1 VSGASTFATLTAAGY
16 GDADARSR
24 AVLVQRVEDGF
35 EQRFGRAPD
44 WRWFV
49 PGRIEVFGKH
59 TDYAGGRSLM
69 TAVPRGFAVAA
80 SSRDDPRVSVHDVS
94 DGDEVTIDL
103 GDCPTTAP
111 GWANY
116 VATVVRRLAANFPE
130 APLGVDV
137 AIASDLP
144 RSAGLSSS
152 SALVVAIASALV
164 RRGRLEDTPQ
174 WVAIPS
180 SHHLAWY
187 LGCVENGLDYPGL
200 PGSAGVG
207 TLGGSEDHTAILT
220 CRAGHLSQNRYAP
233 VQHLG
238 DVAMPAQWTFVVATS
253 GVRADKA
260 GAALERYNRLSRGTA
275 VLKAL
280 WHQAGDLPAV
290 ASLAAAL
297 DSIPEAELRLR
308 ALIDRSNDSEF
319 DRDALARRLAHF
331 VREDGR
337 VPDAAKAFAVGDAAR
352 LTGLAAASQAEADA
366 LLGNQIDETRILV
379 RIALDAG
386 AIAASSFGA
395 GFGGSVWA
403 LVWVGDADRLAHDW
417 LAAYRA
423 RCPGLELAD
432 AFVAAP
438 GPSRVAL

>member
-1 VSGASTFATLTAAGY
+1 MSRDATIAALTAAGY
-16 GDADARSR
+16 ADADAGSR
-24 AVLVQRVEDGF
+24 AALVQRVEDGF
-35 EQRFGRAPD
+35 ERRFGRAAD

-80 SSRDDPRVSVHDVS
+80 SPRDDACVSVRDVS

-103 GDCPTTAP
+103 GDRPTTAG

-130 APLGVDV
+130 APLGVDL
-137 AIASDLP
+137 AIVSDLP
-144 RSAGLSSS
+144 RAAGLSSS
-152 SALVVAIASALV
+152 SALVVAIVSALV
-164 RRGRLEDTPQ
+164 RRGRLEETPQ
-174 WVAIPS
+174 WAAIPS
-180 SHHLAWY
+180 RHHLAWY
-187 LGCVENGLDYPGL
+187 LGCVENGLDFPGL

-233 VQHLG
+233 VRHLG
-238 DVAMPAQWTFVVATS
+238 DVAMPAEWTFVVATS

-260 GAALERYNRLSRGTA
+260 GAALDRYNRLSRGTA
-275 VLKAL
+275 VLTTL
-280 WHQAGDLPAV
+280 WNQAGDLPAV
-290 ASLAAAL
+290 ASLASAL
-297 DSIPEAELRLR
+297 DSGPEAEWRLR

-319 DRDALARRLAHF
+319 DREALARRLAHF
-331 VREDGR
+331 VREDAR
-337 VPDAAKAFAVGDAAR
+337 VPDAAQAFAVGDAAH

-379 RIALDAG
+379 RTALDAG
-386 AIAASSFGA
+386 AFAASSFGA

-403 LVWVGDADRLAHDW
+403 LVRVADADRLAHDW

-423 RCPGLELAD
+423 GCPGLELAE

-438 GPSRVAL
+438 GPSRIVL